1 METLKNILLAQTA
14 EFKAAF
20 IAKTQEYAE
29 REFTR
34 IEKIAKWNVSEY
46 CSYFGITPRIV
57 NQYGKEYTLF
67 PLSFYNSKDAKT
79 HYNMERNAKS
89 QVRKGR
95 EAFIANEIQNAETHY
110 IQSIEK
116 LAFRVESK
124 ELNTESIQ
132 VTSGFQG
139 VNFECTITDGA
150 KKVRAFTIIAEGEIV
165 RPHYRYLIK

>member
-20 IAKTQEYAE
+20 IAKTEAYAE
-29 REFTR
+29 REFNR
-34 IEKIAKWNVSEY
+34 IEKIAKWTAADY
-46 CSYFGITPRIV
+46 CDYFGITPRIV
-57 NQYGKEYTLF
+57 NQYGKEFIVF
-67 PLSFYNSKDAKT
+67 PLDFYNSKNAKT
-79 HYNMERNAKS
+79 QYNMERNAKS

-95 EAFIANEIQNAETHY
+95 EAFIANEVQNAETHY

-116 LAFRVESK
+116 LAARVESK

-132 VTSGFQG
+132 VIAGFQG
-139 VNFECTITDGA
+139 VNFECTITDGT